1 MSLKPEN
8 ARVRVYGK
16 AQNRTALG
24 IVNAYHVQY
33 PHATFEDFE
42 KAFPK
47 ALNPDSGWPVN
58 FKRLE
63 ECQTDNEKGFWFIE
77 EDEVLHLQD
86 GTNMVL
92 CKMWTKN
99 SFEKL
104 VAHAEQYGIV
114 VAEFERTMK
123 GEKGGFRLEYLNGY
137 VPPQPETKKKMP
149 VWIWAVLA
157 LVAIGAV
164 AAVLFLGKDKEEP
177 VKAEVVEKTV
187 VVHDTLYVQKLA
199 EIEDNFNAAEFE
211 QGKAELSE
219 DAKFVLHDLGKLM
232 QQNAD
237 LRLRIE
243 GHTSAEGD
251 AAANQK
257 LSEER
262 AQATVAFLVEH
273 EGVDASRLDAK
284 GYGSSKLKNAA
295 DPNAAENRRTEF
307 EVIQ

>member
-1 MSLKPEN
+1 MSLNPAN

-24 IVNAYHVQY
+24 IINAYLVQY

-77 EDEVLHLQD
+77 EDEVVRLQD

-137 VPPQPETKKKMP
+137 VPPQPEAKKKMP
-149 VWIWAVLA
+149 AWIWGVIALA
-157 LVAIGAV
+157 LVGL
-164 AAVLFLGKDKEEP
+164 AAAAYFLGGAGKKP
-177 VKAEVVEKTV
+177 EVVEKTV
-187 VVHDTLYVQKLA
+187 VVHDTLYVQQLA
-199 EIEDNFNAAEFE
+199 DIEEKFNAAEFE

-251 AAANQK
+251 AATNEK

-307 EVIQ
+307 EIIK